1 MVDMN
6 YSDETRPG
14 AAIRL
19 AFEAL
24 ARTVDSLF
32 ERHAYDAHPGVGVE
46 GDIHLKA
53 FPAPSRELFED
64 LAGLA
69 HAGLNLIEHNRQ
81 WFLTEGGRDSYRFW
95 YTLALAA
102 SKAASGHADS
112 AQPARVPE
120 EPVRILF
127 GSLLEFLPYACIQPG
142 DWVMRTAD
150 ALAILYAAFPLDG
163 LRESVRQAEHSNS
176 TSASL
181 LSAVRAKIDESF
193 RAGPPRGAV

>member
-1 MVDMN
+1 MVHMD
-6 YSDETRPG
+6 YSDKTSPG
-14 AAIRL
+14 APIRL

-24 ARTVDSLF
+24 AKTVDSLF

-53 FPAPSRELFED
+53 FPELSRELFED

-69 HAGLNLIEHNRQ
+69 HAGLNLVEHNRQ
-81 WFLTEGGRDSYRFW
+81 WFLAEGGRDSYRFW

-163 LRESVRQAEHSNS
+163 LRELVGQAEHSASVS
-176 TSASL
+176 TSL
-181 LSAVRAKIDESF
+181 LSAVGKKIEEHYRA
-193 RAGPPRGAV
+193 AHPRGVG